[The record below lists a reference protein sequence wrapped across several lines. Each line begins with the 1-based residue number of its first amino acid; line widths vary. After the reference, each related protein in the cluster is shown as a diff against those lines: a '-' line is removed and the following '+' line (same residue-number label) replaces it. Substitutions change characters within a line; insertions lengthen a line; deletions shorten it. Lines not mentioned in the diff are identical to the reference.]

1 MAGSHSKLITIA
13 RDIKLSH
20 TLFAMPFALLATF
33 MASGTGAGAGGWPR
47 PGILLLIIL
56 CMVFAR
62 TVAMSM
68 NRILD
73 ARLDRLNPRTAAR
86 ALPSGKVS
94 LPFYIAVAIAC
105 MAAFILSTAAFWR
118 FYNNP
123 WPLLLSVPVL
133 AYLCGYPLMKRFTRL
148 CHYYLGLA
156 LGLAPVCAWVAV
168 AGSVSWPPAIMC
180 LAVLCW
186 TAGFDIIYA
195 CQDYESDRQ
204 TGIFS
209 IPAKIGIAPALWVAR
224 LTHLFCWLLLLTLWF
239 ISPPLGRAFLAAVI
253 LAGLLLMCEHSLV
266 KPHDLSKLSMA
277 FFTMNGIISSLL
289 GLAGIIDALW
299 R

>member
-1 MAGSHSKLITIA
+1 MATTPSKLVTIA

-33 MASGTGAGAGGWPR
+33 MASGGWPR

-73 ARLDRLNPRTAAR
+73 ARLDQLNPRTAGR

-94 LPFYIAVAIAC
+94 LTFYTGVALAC
-105 MAAFILSTAAFWR
+105 MAGFVLATAGFWH
-118 FYNNP
+118 FYKNP

-133 AYLCGYPLMKRFTRL
+133 AYLCGYPLMKRFTQL

-156 LGLAPVCAWVAV
+156 LGLAPLCAWVAV
-168 AGSVSWPPAIMC
+168 VGRADWPPAVMC
-180 LAVLCW
+180 LAVFCW

-204 TGIFS
+204 TGTIS
-209 IPAKIGIAPALWVAR
+209 IPAKRGIAPALWVAR
-224 LTHLFCWLLLLTLWF
+224 LTHLLCWLLLVLLWV
-239 ISPPLGRAFLAAVI
+239 IAPHLGWAFLAAVSAAGI
-253 LAGLLLMCEHSLV
+253 LLIYEHSLV

-277 FFTMNGIISSLL
+277 FFTMNGIISSML
-289 GLAGIIDALW
+289 GLAGIIDVLMH
-299 R
+299 

>member
-1 MAGSHSKLITIA
+1 MTALPSKLVTIA

-33 MASGTGAGAGGWPR
+33 MASDGWPK

-73 ARLDRLNPRTAAR
+73 ARLDRLNPRTAGR
-86 ALPSGKVS
+86 ALPSGRVS
-94 LPFYIAVAIAC
+94 LPFYWGVAIAC
-105 MAAFILSTAAFWR
+105 MTGFVLATAGFWR

-133 AYLCGYPLMKRFTRL
+133 AYLCGYPLMKRFTRV

-156 LGLAPVCAWVAV
+156 LGLAPLCAWVAG
-168 AGSVSWPPAIMC
+168 AL
-180 LAVLCW
+180 LALHF
-186 TAGFDIIYA
+186 ARRH
-195 CQDYESDRQ
+195 E
-204 TGIFS
+204 
-209 IPAKIGIAPALWVAR
+209 AL
-224 LTHLFCWLLLLTLWF
+224 
-239 ISPPLGRAFLAAVI
+239 
-253 LAGLLLMCEHSLV
+253 
-266 KPHDLSKLSMA
+266 
-277 FFTMNGIISSLL
+277 
-289 GLAGIIDALW
+289 
-299 R
+299 